1 MPSEYK
7 LYGASEENI
16 PFYGLSS
23 SNDKFIKI
31 DRYAVQKLNQNE
43 KVDQYWVFN
52 YFKILTNGFY
62 KSFFNVGSN
71 NEVKSVKDVKIP
83 NWEDGFT
90 NV

>member
-1 MPSEYK
+1 
-7 LYGASEENI
+7 
-16 PFYGLSS
+16 
-23 SNDKFIKI
+23 
-31 DRYAVQKLNQNE
+31 
-43 KVDQYWVFN
+43 VFN

-62 KSFFNVGSN
+62 KSFFGSD